1 MAFTANTFQ
10 FNRGVTTC
18 GVNGSGVGTVIH
30 GYKSTTDNYTTI
42 TTPGYF
48 PDNIDGA
55 TDKVFVGDILLIVAS
70 DTVGLALITSL
81 VPFLVG
87 SNLLGTAGSPITMSV
102 PVAATDANGIKIT
115 GTTVQLEI
123 ADATHPGIVTA
134 LDQVYAGI
142 KTFMSGVQFMTFGG
156 TPATLNYN
164 EEYIHN
170 TTFTLNTETTASMAL
185 LVRRIGSI
193 VVLQN
198 NVITSVP
205 GQGAPGAFF
214 VSNTVLP
221 ARFRPASSVNAI
233 NSWMVENGGI
243 ISSGQIQINSAG
255 QIAIYNS
262 PDLTSPFTAA
272 QINAIGFGSIS
283 YIVS

>member
-30 GYKSTTDNYTTI
+30 GYKSTTDDYVTI

-81 VPFLVG
+81 APFLVG
-87 SNLLGTAGSPITMSV
+87 SNLLGTAGSPITMTV

-134 LDQVYAGI
+134 LDQVFAGI
-142 KTFMSGVQFMTFGG
+142 KTFNSGVKFLTFGG
-156 TPATLNYN
+156 TPTTLDYY
-164 EEYIHN
+164 ELYDHV
-170 TTFTLNTETTASMAL
+170 TTFDLNTETTASVTL
-185 LVRRIGSI
+185 KVSRIGNQVTI
-193 VVLQN
+193 QN

-205 GQGAPGAFF
+205 GQGAPGTHFLA
-214 VSNTVLP
+214 NTVLP
-221 ARFRPASSVNAI
+221 ARFRPAATVNAT
-233 NSWMVENGGI
+233 NSWMVQNGGI
-243 ISSGQIQINSAG
+243 LSQGQVEIDSSGN
-255 QIAIYNS
+255 IAFYND
-262 PDLTSPFTAA
+262 PDLTTAFTAA
-272 QINAIGFGSIS
+272 QINAFGFGSIT
-283 YIVS
+283 YLVP